1 MYSSDSS
8 DQQNSN
14 QNQFEFVL
22 RKLLEV
28 FSNNDEVV
36 AKLNSALTQVKVS
49 DFANA
54 CRIIEVKKIKK
65 KKKRIKLQNK
75 QSNPLFLFVFP
86 QQEIMKDPLRT
97 KEEIDSYSVIW
108 AEAQNFGKQQSFGM
122 ADNSQSRGDV
132 YQSRGFPPG
141 GAPRRGGYGG
151 GVKPAAMGGAY
162 GGGYGGGMGNY
173 YNYPNNM

>member
-1 MYSSDSS
+1 
-8 DQQNSN
+8 
-14 QNQFEFVL
+14 
-22 RKLLEV
+22 
-28 FSNNDEVV
+28 
-36 AKLNSALTQVKVS
+36 
-49 DFANA
+49 
-54 CRIIEVKKIKK
+54 
-65 KKKRIKLQNK
+65 
-75 QSNPLFLFVFP
+75 
-86 QQEIMKDPLRT
+86 MKDPLRT

-173 YNYPNNM
+173 YNYPNNMWKSNLLITIRKNIKGNLIKKKIVNFFPRKIDLKNEIVLPKNEEIIRCFWFK